1 MHRCEI
7 TRNTPSNV
15 FSKYGDLIPGSVAT
29 IKLLEL
35 IQNIKA
41 RREDCEIRIVVT
53 ENAVHFLCLAD
64 IRKEVDNVYRDKDEW
79 AAWNGRGDPVLHIDL
94 VKWAD
99 VFVIAPLDA
108 NSLGKISSGIC
119 DNLLLCVVRAW
130 DIGKPLLFAPAMNT
144 KMWTHTVTAEQIAK
158 LQGWGYMQIPPIS
171 KLLMCG
177 DEGVGAM
184 AEVLTIV
191 DVIRGVGDL

>member
-1 MHRCEI
+1 MHRYEI
-7 TRNTPSNV
+7 RRNTPSYV
-15 FSKYGDLIPGSVAT
+15 FSKYGGLIPGSVAT

-53 ENAVHFLCLAD
+53 ENAVHFLCLDD

-144 KMWTHTVTAEQIAK
+144 KMWTHPVTAEQIAK
-158 LQGWGYMQIPPIS
+158 LQGWGYTQIPPIS

>member
-64 IRKEVDNVYRDKDEW
+64 ILKEVDNVYRDKDEW

-144 KMWTHTVTAEQIAK
+144 KMWTHPVTAEQIAK
-158 LQGWGYMQIPPIS
+158 LQGWGYTQIPPIS